1 MRKILPL
8 VLAAVVGVGTT
19 LTLVA
24 PAEAAASV
32 SIKPIADR
40 FAAPGKTTT
49 IKPVYT
55 KAKNVKVTSARLT
68 VKLGK
73 KTVATSK
80 ASVAVKAAADP
91 KTYAITTVVKYK
103 VKKNGTYGAT
113 KTATKK
119 SAMNLFAC
127 GTSSAVAAIVLS
139 DEPGKGQLASSVG
152 AKLGNPQS
160 GGGLTLGEAYEAAAA
175 EEDVDRQAEIE
186 GLYGKGWVSTD
197 SLVQLGYLVCGKKA
211 TEPSFTVL
219 EYLMQGESEPRAY
232 QFLG

>member
-103 VKKNGTYGAT
+103 VKKTGYASCSWVRPRST
-113 KTATKK
+113 
-119 SAMNLFAC
+119 
-127 GTSSAVAAIVLS
+127 TSRS
-139 DEPGKGQLASSVG
+139 ASS
-152 AKLGNPQS
+152 S
-160 GGGLTLGEAYEAAAA
+160 RRCLTTTAGRSRPVTTTSA
-175 EEDVDRQAEIE
+175 EEELGDLDRA
-186 GLYGKGWVSTD
+186 LLRHDPRTRHDHVSRGGARR
-197 SLVQLGYLVCGKKA
+197 SGPC
-211 TEPSFTVL
+211 
-219 EYLMQGESEPRAY
+219 
-232 QFLG
+232 